1 MRLSRPTQLAVAAAA
16 LLALTACSSIP
27 FFGES
32 KSKKEATEAEK
43 AGRVA
48 MVLTEERLKPSPDL
62 ASTSI
67 ELTAAEPMASWP
79 EAGAIPAKVP
89 GHVIAAE
96 SLKVAWRKDVGK
108 GSSNKSAVTTPP
120 VASETTIFTMDADQT
135 IYATDIASGRTQWK
149 KELKGLSK
157 RDKTALG
164 GGLAVEGDTLI
175 VASGFGYV
183 ARLNA
188 SDGSEIWKK
197 RLTAPMTGA
206 PTVKEGYIYVASNN
220 NEIFAIELE
229 TGDTVWSDQ
238 AIAESARVLGS
249 PSPAAIEE
257 FVIAPYSSGEII
269 AYLASNGRRL
279 WTDAISQAGRFT
291 PISEINDIGSRPI
304 LAGGLVFASSQS
316 GITIAI
322 DGRSGNRVW
331 TQQIGSTQA
340 PALDSQYLFVLGTD
354 ATLAALDAGTGSAY
368 WVKELQQYKN
378 EKKKKKRISYVGPLL
393 VSGRILIVSSRGD
406 VMTFDPQTG
415 EQVGSLDL
423 KDTVYIEPIA
433 VQGKVFVLT
442 DDAKLIAIQ

>member
-1 MRLSRPTQLAVAAAA
+1 
-16 LLALTACSSIP
+16 
-27 FFGES
+27 
-32 KSKKEATEAEK
+32 
-43 AGRVA
+43 
-48 MVLTEERLKPSPDL
+48 
-62 ASTSI
+62 
-67 ELTAAEPMASWP
+67 
-79 EAGAIPAKVP
+79 
-89 GHVIAAE
+89 
-96 SLKVAWRKDVGK
+96 
-108 GSSNKSAVTTPP
+108 
-120 VASETTIFTMDADQT
+120 
-135 IYATDIASGRTQWK
+135 
-149 KELKGLSK
+149 
-157 RDKTALG
+157 
-164 GGLAVEGDTLI
+164 
-175 VASGFGYV
+175 
-183 ARLNA
+183 
-188 SDGSEIWKK
+188 
-197 RLTAPMTGA
+197 MTGA